1 MFARVRE
8 KVGAS
13 GIIWCMA
20 IAVIVALGCGRN
32 SPFLALQFADSLT
45 GLGGGGGTRPATS
58 QDNTTTIDQTCD
70 LDPAKRGISVV
81 LANEAQQFVRYSI
94 TFIASAGPGGFV
106 CDEDLNDYFAA
117 GYRDT
122 ILDVGNGATFG
133 CDIVRLLG
141 GTRMLSLR
149 VADTLAQNVTGGNDP
164 ANIPLA
170 QPPLNGNTFI
180 PLPELIVLGDA
191 DPIFTCTGNNLCTQR
206 GFVYTDV
213 ANTPI
218 AFVNVSRTQDTVCNS
233 RAGTAPEWRLA
244 DLNKADNQASP
255 FQFVAGGGIGIV
267 VLDRANNA
275 NVNVNQVIWTVVDIN
290 GNIIHAARR

>member
-8 KVGAS
+8 KVGAT
-13 GIIWCMA
+13 GIIWCVA
-20 IAVIVALGCGRN
+20 IAIIVALGCGRN
-32 SPFLALQFADSLT
+32 SPFLAIQFAGT
-45 GLGGGGGTRPATS
+45 LGPPAGGGTRPSTS
-58 QDNTTTIDQTCD
+58 QNNGSTTISQSCD
-70 LDPAKRGISVV
+70 LDAAKRGIRVV

-133 CDIVRLLG
+133 CDVVRLLG

-149 VADTLAQNVTGGNDP
+149 IADTLAQNVGGTTDP
-164 ANIPLA
+164 ANVPIA

-180 PLPELIVLGDA
+180 PLPELIVLGDT

-233 RAGTAPEWRLA
+233 RAGTAPEWRLS

-255 FQFVAGGGIGIV
+255 FQFVPGGGIGID

-275 NVNVNQVIWTVVDIN
+275 NVNVNQVVWTVVDIN